1 MESITLWPGAYDYA
15 VNIKLVLPTRTV
27 SGWMSPIEFI
37 TGQIPNLSHFRV
49 WGSKCFVLE
58 PRGEH
63 RKDWHPKSVVGFFL
77 KLSVE
82 PIGYEVWVP
91 ELQGVV
97 TAVNVVFD
105 ESIPDPGLEYHE
117 SLERQLVPTVET
129 KTSINTLRSKYV
141 GKHFVHDESG
151 LLYEV
156 VAIRMLKDRTL
167 VADVKLVGGKKAAR
181 QPFHFAEMQR
191 LVDNPV
197 NRDSVIRG
205 LTEKLEVEEAKLD
218 KSGRSRDASTLAEV
232 VNVAEV
238 ALVDQSV
245 GPDQADITILG
256 ESSCESNWNET
267 LLYKEVSDVVIASS
281 AKDCTLYTMLRI
293 ALQILVQLSLRQE
306 RIC

>member
-15 VNIKLVLPTRTV
+15 VNTKLVLPTRTV
-27 SGWMSPIEFI
+27 SGWMSPFEFI

-117 SLERQLVPTVET
+117 SLER
-129 KTSINTLRSKYV
+129 
-141 GKHFVHDESG
+141 HDS
-151 LLYEV
+151 
-156 VAIRMLKDRTL
+156 
-167 VADVKLVGGKKAAR
+167 
-181 QPFHFAEMQR
+181 PF
-191 LVDNPV
+191 
-197 NRDSVIRG
+197 
-205 LTEKLEVEEAKLD
+205 
-218 KSGRSRDASTLAEV
+218 
-232 VNVAEV
+232 
-238 ALVDQSV
+238 
-245 GPDQADITILG
+245 
-256 ESSCESNWNET
+256 
-267 LLYKEVSDVVIASS
+267 
-281 AKDCTLYTMLRI
+281 
-293 ALQILVQLSLRQE
+293 SLPKW
-306 RIC
+306 